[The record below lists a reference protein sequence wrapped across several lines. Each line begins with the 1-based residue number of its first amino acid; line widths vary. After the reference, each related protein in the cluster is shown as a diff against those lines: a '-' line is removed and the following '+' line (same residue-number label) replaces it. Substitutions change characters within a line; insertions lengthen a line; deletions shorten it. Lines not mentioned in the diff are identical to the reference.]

1 MADNAQVRHL
11 NPVFAGLGTTI
22 FTVMSSLAV
31 AHKAVNLGQGFP
43 EEDGPLEIR
52 AAAAKAL
59 LDGPNQYP
67 PMMGLPVLR
76 QALARHAERHY
87 DLKLDWESEII
98 VTSGATE
105 ALADCLIAM
114 LRAGDEA
121 ILFEPAYDSYRPI
134 IEAVGAQ
141 AVPVR
146 LSPPDWRLPVEAI
159 ARAITPNT
167 RVILI
172 NSPMNPVGRVF
183 SRDELM
189 ALSELAIKHDLRVI
203 CDEVY
208 EHLTFDGLQHV
219 PLMTLP
225 GMRAR
230 TVRIGS
236 AGKIFSLT
244 GWKVGWIEGPASLIG
259 VIAKAHQFVTFT
271 TPPALQAGV
280 AHGLDH
286 EQRFYVALTK
296 DLQAKRDAISG
307 ALSQLGVA
315 MLPCQGTYFATGDY
329 APLGINEDDVTFAKR
344 LTAEGGVAT
353 IPLSVFYSGEAPRT
367 LLRFAFCKSQ
377 GTIDEAVRRL
387 NAAFGRLKAGSA

>member
-1 MADNAQVRHL
+1 MTDNAQVRHL
-11 NPVFAGLGTTI
+11 NPVFSGLGTTI

-183 SRDELM
+183 SRDELL
-189 ALSELAIKHDLRVI
+189 ALSDLSIKHDLRVI

-244 GWKVGWIEGPASLIG
+244 GWKVGWIEGPAPLIS

-286 EQRFYVALTK
+286 EQRFYAALTK
-296 DLQAKRDAISG
+296 DLQAKRDAISD

-329 APLGINEDDVTFAKR
+329 APLGINEDDVSFAKR

-353 IPLSVFYSGEAPRT
+353 IPLSVFYSGDAPRT

-377 GTIDEAVRRL
+377 GTIDEAVKRL
-387 NAAFGRLKAGSA
+387 NAAFGRLKAG

>member
-1 MADNAQVRHL
+1 MSDNTQVRHL
-11 NPVFAGLGTTI
+11 NPVFSGLGTTI
-22 FTVMSSLAV
+22 FTVMSSLAA

-43 EEDGPLEIR
+43 EDDGPLEIR

-87 DLKLDWESEII
+87 DFKLDWESEII

-134 IEAVGAQ
+134 IEAVGAR

-146 LSPPDWRLPVEAI
+146 LSPPDWQLPIDAI

-183 SRDELM
+183 SHGELS
-189 ALSELAIKHDLRVI
+189 ALADLAIRHDLRVI

-208 EHLTFDGLQHV
+208 EHLTFDGLMHI

-244 GWKVGWIEGPASLIG
+244 GWKVGWIEGPAPLIG

-271 TPPALQAGV
+271 TPPALQVGV

-286 EQRFYVALTK
+286 EQRFYAALTK

-307 ALSQLGVA
+307 ALSQLGVT

-329 APLGINEDDVTFAKR
+329 APLGINEDDVSFAKR

-377 GTIDEAVRRL
+377 ATIDEAVRRL
-387 NAAFGRLKAGSA
+387 NAAFGRLKAG

>member
-1 MADNAQVRHL
+1 MTGTRL

-22 FTVMSSLAV
+22 FTVMSALATT
-31 AHKAVNLGQGFP
+31 HKAINLGQGFP
-43 EEDGPLEIR
+43 EEDGPVEIR

-76 QALARHAERHY
+76 QALARHAMRHY
-87 DLKLDWESEII
+87 DLSLDWEREII

-114 LRAGDEA
+114 LQPGDEA

-134 IEAVGAQ
+134 VESVGAC
-141 AVPVR
+141 AIAVR
-146 LSPPDWRLPVEAI
+146 LSPPDWQLPIEALE
-159 ARAITPNT
+159 RAFSPRTKL
-167 RVILI
+167 VLI

-183 SRDELM
+183 SVEELD
-189 ALSELAIKHDLRVI
+189 ALAALARKHDAFVI

-208 EHLTFDGLQHV
+208 EHLTFDGLVHV
-219 PLMTLP
+219 PLMTRP
-225 GMRAR
+225 GMRER

-244 GWKVGWIEGPASLIG
+244 GWKVGWIEGPAELVS
-259 VIAKAHQFVTFT
+259 VIAKAHQFITFT
-271 TPPALQAGV
+271 TPNALQSGV
-280 AHGLDH
+280 AYGLDH
-286 EQRFYVALTK
+286 EQRFYEELTR
-296 DLQAKRDAISG
+296 DLQAKRDALVG
-307 ALSQLGVA
+307 TLSRLGMK
-315 MLPCQGTYFATGDY
+315 MLPCGGTYFVTGDY

-344 LTAEGGVAT
+344 LTVEGGVAT

-367 LLRFAFCKSQ
+367 LLRFAFCKSDA
-377 GTIDEAVRRL
+377 TIREAGLRL
-387 NAAFGRLKAGSA
+387 TQALARK

>member
-1 MADNAQVRHL
+1 MTDNAQVRHL

-76 QALARHAERHY
+76 QALARHAARHY

-114 LRAGDEA
+114 LRSGDEA

-244 GWKVGWIEGPASLIG
+244 GWKIGWIEGPAPLIG

-286 EQRFYVALTK
+286 EQRFYEALTK

-315 MLPCQGTYFATGDY
+315 MLPSQGTYFATGDY

-353 IPLSVFYSGEAPRT
+353 IPLSVFYSGDAPRT

-377 GTIDEAVRRL
+377 GTIGEAVKRL
-387 NAAFGRLKAGSA
+387 NAAFGRLKA